1 MRSFSPIDT
10 LAAADPS
17 YVQPAPG
24 VYYVES
30 SANERSATAMIGEI
44 EEDVKAVNAVVQDV
58 FGLGHEVDVEE
69 EEYVELAE
77 KQEKILRCG
86 RRAAEEK
93 VGAAVESEPAFKA
106 PPFPS
111 VHCCRHSFPHNI
123 STASQPNPS
132 RYFPAFTSL
141 TQQQT
146 LPLVPMT
153 VEQFPHHHR
162 TSLKPT
168 ELPPA
173 TAAHEHPL
181 SPETTQLQQQQQNK
195 NSRKNRIPTS
205 ILCKTPRA
213 PSLLH
218 VDIFSGNP
226 AVTRDP
232 KPPLHRTQS
241 IASNPS

>member
-1 MRSFSPIDT
+1 MNILGRERSLSV
-10 LAAADPS
+10 AAADSS
-17 YVQPAPG
+17 YVQP
-24 VYYVES
+24 VSRIYYEES
-30 SANERSATAMIGEI
+30 SADERSATAMICEI

-77 KQEKILRCG
+77 KQEKILECG

-146 LPLVPMT
+146 LPLVPIT

-181 SPETTQLQQQQQNK
+181 SPETTRLQQQQQQK
-195 NSRKNRIPTS
+195 QQEKPY
-205 ILCKTPRA
+205 P
-213 PSLLH
+213 H
-218 VDIFSGNP
+218 VDSMQDTPCPVFT
-226 AVTRDP
+226 A
-232 KPPLHRTQS
+232 H
-241 IASNPS
+241 